1 MSAVARVSSLLIPIS
16 PITLQHKISEVGDLF
31 LLDSYNQL
39 LSLPIVD
46 NGRAVGVISRY
57 ELMKIFLQRYGRELY
72 GNQSIGQ
79 IMNTKPLIVESSQ
92 TMQSASEYITEHIHF
107 PIMEDFIITDK
118 GEYKGIGVVLHLLK
132 AMERQLAKHSGEL
145 AKAYKRLQESQA
157 QLVQSEKMASLG
169 QMVAG
174 VAHEINTPLGYV
186 RNNVEMTQQLFTQAQ
201 ELVSVYD
208 TLVTTLYSEEE
219 SDETQLQAQLN
230 NIAERSAVFKEED
243 SFAEMQDLFK
253 DTLYG
258 VEQISELVLN
268 LKNFSR
274 LDQAKVD
281 NISLNDCFESTLVI
295 AKNTIKHK
303 VKVIKQYGDI
313 PKIPCSPS
321 QINQVLLNLLTNAAQ
336 AMSTPGNVLLRTYA
350 DEKWV
355 YAVVQDDGSGIPK
368 EVLPKIFD
376 PFFTTKPIG
385 EGTGLGLSISY
396 KIIQQHGGQIKVAS
410 QQGKGT
416 RFLISLPIAPKKAA
430 PPPALGKPN
439 E

>member
-16 PITLQHKISEVGDLF
+16 PITLQHTISEVGDLF

-46 NGRAVGVISRY
+46 KGRAVGVISRY

-107 PIMEDFIITDK
+107 PIMEDFIIADK

-132 AMERQLAKHSGEL
+132 AMERQLARHSGEL

-201 ELVSVYD
+201 ELVCAYD
-208 TLVTTLYSEEE
+208 SLVTTLYSEE
-219 SDETQLQAQLN
+219 SDEVQLQAQLN
-230 NIAERSAVFKEED
+230 DIAERSIVFKEED
-243 SFAEMQDLFK
+243 SFSEMQDLFK

-295 AKNTIKHK
+295 AKNTMKHK

-321 QINQVLLNLLTNAAQ
+321 QINQVFLNLLTNAAQ
-336 AMSTPGNVLLRTYA
+336 AMPKQGNVLLRTYA
-350 DEKWV
+350 DEKCV
-355 YAVVQDDGSGIPK
+355 YAIVQDDGSGIPK
-368 EVLPKIFD
+368 EILPKIFD

-416 RFLISLPIAPKKAA
+416 RFLISLPIAPKKAL
-430 PPPALGKPN
+430 PALGKPN

>member
-1 MSAVARVSSLLIPIS
+1 MSAVAQVSSLLIPIS
-16 PITLQHKISEVGDLF
+16 PITLQHTISEVGDLF
-31 LLDSYNQL
+31 LLDTYKQL

-46 NGRAVGVISRY
+46 NGQAVGVISRY

-79 IMNTKPLIVESSQ
+79 IMNADPLIVESSQ

-132 AMERQLAKHSGEL
+132 AMERQLARHSSEL

-201 ELVSVYD
+201 ELVTAYD
-208 TLVTTLYSEEE
+208 NLVSTLSNEEE

-230 NIAERSAVFKEED
+230 EIAERSAFFKEED

-321 QINQVLLNLLTNAAQ
+321 QINQVFLNLLTNAAQ
-336 AMSTPGNVLLRTYA
+336 AMPKQGNVLLRTYA
-350 DEKWV
+350 DEKYV

-368 EVLPKIFD
+368 DVLPKIFD

-416 RFLISLPIAPKKAA
+416 RFLISLPIAPKKA
-430 PPPALGKPN
+430 PPALGKPN

>member
-430 PPPALGKPN
+430 PPPAQGKPN

>member
-1 MSAVARVSSLLIPIS
+1 MSAVAQVSSLLIPIS
-16 PITLQHKISEVGDLF
+16 PITLQHTISEVGDLF
-31 LLDSYNQL
+31 LLDTYNQL

-46 NGRAVGVISRY
+46 NGKAVGVISRY

-79 IMNTKPLIVESSQ
+79 IMNAEPLIVESSQ
-92 TMQSASEYITEHIHF
+92 TMQAASEYITEHIHF

-132 AMERQLAKHSGEL
+132 AMERQLAKHSSEL

-201 ELVSVYD
+201 ELVHAYD
-208 TLVTTLYSEEE
+208 HLVSTLYSEEP
-219 SDETQLQAQLN
+219 DEAQLQTQLN
-230 NIAERSAVFKEED
+230 EITERSAVFKEED

-336 AMSTPGNVLLRTYA
+336 AMSQQGNVLLKTYA
-350 DEKWV
+350 DEKYV

-368 EVLPKIFD
+368 EILPKIFD

-396 KIIQQHGGQIKVAS
+396 KIIQQHGGHIKVAS

-416 RFLISLPIAPKKAA
+416 RFLISLPITPKKA
-430 PPPALGKPN
+430 PPTLGKPH

>member
-201 ELVSVYD
+201 ELVCAYD
-208 TLVTTLYSEEE
+208 SLVTTLYSEE
-219 SDETQLQAQLN
+219 SDEVQLQAQLN
-230 NIAERSAVFKEED
+230 DIAERSIVFKEED
-243 SFAEMQDLFK
+243 SFSEMQDLFK

-295 AKNTIKHK
+295 AKNTMKHK

-321 QINQVLLNLLTNAAQ
+321 QINQVFLNLLTNAAQ
-336 AMSTPGNVLLRTYA
+336 AMPKQGNVLLRTYA
-350 DEKWV
+350 DEKCV
-355 YAVVQDDGSGIPK
+355 YAIVQDDGSGIPK
-368 EVLPKIFD
+368 EILPKIFD

-416 RFLISLPIAPKKAA
+416 RFLISLPIAPKKAL
-430 PPPALGKPN
+430 PALGKPN

>member
-1 MSAVARVSSLLIPIS
+1 
-16 PITLQHKISEVGDLF
+16 
-31 LLDSYNQL
+31 
-39 LSLPIVD
+39 
-46 NGRAVGVISRY
+46 
-57 ELMKIFLQRYGRELY
+57 
-72 GNQSIGQ
+72 
-79 IMNTKPLIVESSQ
+79 MNTKPLIVESSQ

>member
-1 MSAVARVSSLLIPIS
+1 MSAVVRVSSLLIPIS
-16 PITLQHKISEVGDLF
+16 PITLQHTVSAVGDLF
-31 LLDSYNQL
+31 LSDEYKQL

-46 NGRAVGVISRY
+46 DNKPVGVISRY

-79 IMNTKPLIVESSQ
+79 LMNAKPLIVESSQ
-92 TMQSASEYITEHIHF
+92 TMQAASEYITEHIHF
-107 PIMEDFIITDK
+107 PIMEDFIITHK

-132 AMERQLAKHSGEL
+132 AMERQLAKHSGDL
-145 AKAYKRLQESQA
+145 SKAYKRLQESQA

-186 RNNVEMTQQLFTQAQ
+186 RNNVEMTQQLFSQVQDLMMAYDLLVNTLCSQEEPDPAQLQTQLQNITERNA
-201 ELVSVYD
+201 VFR
-208 TLVTTLYSEEE
+208 EEE
-219 SDETQLQAQLN
+219 SFTE
-230 NIAERSAVFKEED
+230 V
-243 SFAEMQDLFK
+243 QDLFK

-281 NISLNDCFESTLVI
+281 NISLNDCLESTLVI

-303 VKVIKQYGDI
+303 VKIIKQYGDI

-321 QINQVLLNLLTNAAQ
+321 QINQVFLNLLTNAAQ
-336 AMSTPGNVLLRTYA
+336 AMSTQGNVLLRTFA
-350 DEKWV
+350 DEKFV
-355 YAVVQDDGSGIPK
+355 YTLIQDDGSGIPK
-368 EVLPKIFD
+368 EILPKIFD

-416 RFLISLPIAPKKAA
+416 RFLISLPIH
-430 PPPALGKPN
+430 PN
-439 E
+439 KRPDSLP

>member
-201 ELVSVYD
+201 ELVSAYD